1 MPMAGLSIISL
12 KMLSER
18 TPCCDSTKDFGC
30 LRPLDLNQKG
40 PSAELLVEVLLKRAF
55 ICYENFLY
63 DTKKIQYQAKFVKNP
78 YSFKLDGLVKSR
90 HSGENRSPETL

>member
-30 LRPLDLNQKG
+30 LRPLGSNPKG

-55 ICYENFLY
+55 KCYENFLY
-63 DTKKIQYQAKFVKNP
+63 DTKKNP
-78 YSFKLDGLVKSR
+78 ISSKICQKSILLDQCR
-90 HSGENRSPETL
+90 HNDRDQT